1 MAEHPSPDTASDD
14 HNLNENADAGDG
26 ITEAHA
32 NGNGATN
39 GAANGNGAAPLVPR
53 VLPPEGARS
62 ARTFEGAPVE
72 TLPDYHAANEA
83 EVSAAIAPTDE
94 LLDGDEDDFSSDGAD
109 YRADLQDSFVPMSG
123 AISIEKVATDDDE
136 LSSID
141 AQISEAGSDAIGSD
155 VLTGEQLFDD
165 DGTTDFS
172 SNLAMSGG
180 DNGGDEPPS
189 NLVLDGGAAGRPDT
203 PRDKEAGLFDHL
215 IELRQRLLYAIFGVM
230 AMMCLTWRYS
240 LELQDWFSAPILRV
254 LNNNGIKKGILMVTG
269 PTDTFT
275 IYFQFALVS
284 ALILAM
290 PWVLFQVWRFIE
302 PALTNSERR
311 YTLVLVPFSSVLF
324 FMGVAL
330 GYALSPLFF
339 QFFLQ
344 FQPQNVAAQW
354 NYQDSIMLMAKML
367 MIFGLSFQVPIVII
381 FGNKIGLLSRNLLI
395 EYWRHAVVVIFI
407 VVAILTPT
415 WDPFTMTACA
425 VPPCLLYLLSIW
437 LVKWL

>member
-1 MAEHPSPDTASDD
+1 MEENSSSDAAPESNGPAENGESPHFAV
-14 HNLNENADAGDG
+14 G
-26 ITEAHA
+26 
-32 NGNGATN
+32 N
-39 GAANGNGAAPLVPR
+39 GAANGNGAVPLVPR

-62 ARTFEGAPVE
+62 ARAFDGSPLEEAPAIVE
-72 TLPDYHAANEA
+72 AA
-83 EVSAAIAPTDE
+83 PDE
-94 LLDGDEDDFSSDGAD
+94 LNGMVPVGAD
-109 YRADLQDSFVPMSG
+109 YRADLQDSFPDALPPQNGVAAFEWNDDAASYQSEPPLG
-123 AISIEKVATDDDE
+123 IAIEKVAPADDDVYD
-136 LSSID
+136 LD
-141 AQISEAGSDAIGSD
+141 QISGAGSDAISGD
-155 VLTGEQLFDD
+155 VLTGEQLFAD
-165 DGTTDFS
+165 DGTAAESS
-172 SNLAMSGG
+172 SNLAISGG

-189 NLVLDGGAAGRPDT
+189 NLALSSGAAGRPDT

-215 IELRQRLLYAIFGVM
+215 IELRQRLLYAIFGVV

-275 IYFQFALVS
+275 IYFQFSLVS

-367 MIFGLSFQVPIVII
+367 MIFGLSFQVPIIII
-381 FGNKIGLLSRNLLI
+381 FGNKVGLLSRNLLI
-395 EYWRHAVVVIFI
+395 EYWRHAVVAIFI
-407 VVAILTPT
+407 IVAVLTPT

-425 VPPCLLYLLSIW
+425 LPPCLLYLLSIW